1 MTQLPGF
8 LCRQDL
14 QEEVINEIV
23 RSVKGMFLLSQL
35 HLDSLRGK
43 TSVQAVRKAIAKLQ
57 SGSDVYYHA
66 YDPAM
71 ERIQSQMSDHRDL
84 ALRVL
89 SWITCAKRP
98 LTVEELRHALAVEVS
113 TIELD
118 KDAMPEID
126 IMVQFKSGHCLNEE
140 DFSKRLQ
147 LNPLFHYASKN
158 WGHHARN
165 TTTICEGILDFLES
179 NSSVQASAQALLA
192 DERGHAAIAQLL
204 LENGANANSHDHLG
218 HTPLAYAI
226 GGKHKEVCD
235 LLSKLNPSL
244 SS

>member
-1 MTQLPGF
+1 
-8 LCRQDL
+8 
-14 QEEVINEIV
+14 
-23 RSVKGMFLLSQL
+23 
-35 HLDSLRGK
+35 
-43 TSVQAVRKAIAKLQ
+43 
-57 SGSDVYYHA
+57 
-66 YDPAM
+66 M

-126 IMVQFKSGHCLNEE
+126 IMVQVCVGLVTIDEGDAIIRLVHYTAQEYFEKTQAIWFSKVESDITTTCVTYLNFQQFKSGHCLNEE

-147 LNPLFHYASKN
+147 LNPLFHCASKN